1 MKNIVN
7 KIFEPEFT
15 NKFKISCL
23 SFKIAFSSL
32 DCAIAFCA
40 MNTRNKKRIFFSMIL
55 GFDGLNLTQNKYF
68 SLICINGV
76 STTSK

>member
-1 MKNIVN
+1 
-7 KIFEPEFT
+7 
-15 NKFKISCL
+15 
-23 SFKIAFSSL
+23 
-32 DCAIAFCA
+32 
-40 MNTRNKKRIFFSMIL
+40 MIL